1 MNYDSRELCGALKAY
16 EGAIIA
22 VSHDEAF
29 VNEVFGAE
37 SVVAEEIPREIGEIW
52 VLSKKKLSRFEGS
65 FKDYKNAILKKIL
78 AGGIPD

>member
-1 MNYDSRELCGALKAY
+1 MVCVRALCGALKAY

-29 VNEVFGAE
+29 VNQVFGAQDVAAGEVARE
-37 SVVAEEIPREIGEIW
+37 SGEIW
-52 VLSKKKLSRFEGS
+52 VLSKRKLSRFEGT
-65 FKDYKNAILKKIL
+65 FKDYKNEILKKIL